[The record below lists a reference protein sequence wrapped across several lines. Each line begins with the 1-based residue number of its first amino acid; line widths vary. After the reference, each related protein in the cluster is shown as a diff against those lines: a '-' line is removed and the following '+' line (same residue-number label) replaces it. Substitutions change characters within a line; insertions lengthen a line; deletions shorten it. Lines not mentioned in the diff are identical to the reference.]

1 MRVLIANTQD
11 LYGGAAR
18 AAYRL
23 HQGLRRVGVDA
34 HMLVQER
41 QGDDSHVHGPKTKFQ
56 IALALARPTLDQL
69 AVYRYRNRLCSPFS
83 PAWLPER
90 RVAAV
95 SRFQPDAVHLHWI
108 TRGFVRIESLASFKL
123 PLILTLHD
131 MWPFTGGC
139 HYDGGCGRFRTDCG
153 ACPVLGSTREQDLA
167 RSVFSRKRKS
177 WSNLKL
183 TLISPSKWLAEC
195 AQQSTLLGRYRVEV
209 IPNGLDLGQYR
220 PLDKKLARQ
229 LIGVPPSQQLILF
242 GAIRSTSDKRKG
254 FEHLQRALHV
264 LAKRGWKDKAAVLV
278 VGASEPANAPDLAL
292 SAHYLGKLQDDISL
306 AALYS
311 AADVFVAPSL
321 QENLSNMVMEAL
333 ACGTPC
339 VTFDVGGMS
348 DMIEHRHNGYLAI
361 AFEPEDL
368 AAGITYVLDDEQR
381 HQALSRRARKKV
393 EEEFDLT
400 QIASRHKALYEEVVA
415 NSGM

>member
-1 MRVLIANTQD
+1 I
-11 LYGGAAR
+11 
-18 AAYRL
+18 
-23 HQGLRRVGVDA
+23 
-34 HMLVQER
+34 
-41 QGDDSHVHGPKTKFQ
+41 
-56 IALALARPTLDQL
+56 
-69 AVYRYRNRLCSPFS
+69 
-83 PAWLPER
+83 
-90 RVAAV
+90 
-95 SRFQPDAVHLHWI
+95 
-108 TRGFVRIESLASFKL
+108 
-123 PLILTLHD
+123 
-131 MWPFTGGC
+131 
-139 HYDGGCGRFRTDCG
+139 
-153 ACPVLGSTREQDLA
+153 
-167 RSVFSRKRKS
+167 
-177 WSNLKL
+177 
-183 TLISPSKWLAEC
+183 
-195 AQQSTLLGRYRVEV
+195 
-209 IPNGLDLGQYR
+209 
-220 PLDKKLARQ
+220 
-229 LIGVPPSQQLILF
+229 ILF

-254 FEHLQRALHV
+254 FEHLQRALHL

-339 VTFDVGGMS
+339 VTFDVGGMP

-368 AAGITYVLDDEQR
+368 AAGISYVLDDEQR

-393 EEEFDLT
+393 EEKFELT